1 MGLVNVNV
9 KSIEEH
15 VIKIKSEITINV
27 GASVKI

>member
-9 KSIEEH
+9 KSIGEH

-27 GASVKI
+27 GTSVKI